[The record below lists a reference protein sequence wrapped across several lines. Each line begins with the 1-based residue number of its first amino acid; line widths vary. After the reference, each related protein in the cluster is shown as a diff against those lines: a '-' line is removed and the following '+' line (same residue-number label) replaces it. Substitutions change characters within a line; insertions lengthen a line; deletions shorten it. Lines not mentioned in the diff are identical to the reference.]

1 MTRFVPD
8 TNCMIAAV
16 CTWHEHHERATE
28 EIEHRLERGEALFV
42 AAHTLVEAYSVL
54 TRLPPPYRLSPADA
68 LALIEENFI
77 EPTRIITLEAR
88 SYRTFLR
95 RVRDEG
101 IHGGRT
107 YDAIIATCA
116 LKARATTLLTFNKSH
131 FLPFE
136 ERGLTIVVP
145 GEGGLT

>member
-16 CTWHEHHERATE
+16 CTWHEHHERAAD
-28 EIEHRLERGEALFV
+28 EIDRRLERGETLCI
-42 AAHTLVEAYSVL
+42 AAPALVEAYSVL

-68 LALIEENFI
+68 LALVEANFI
-77 EPTRIITLEAR
+77 QSSRITTLASR

-95 RVRDEG
+95 RACDEG
-101 IHGGRT
+101 IRGGRT
-107 YDAIIATCA
+107 YDAVIATCA
-116 LKARATTLLTFNKSH
+116 LQARARALLTFNKAH

-136 ERGLTIVVP
+136 ERGIAIVLP
-145 GEGGLT
+145 GEG

>member
-16 CTWHEHHERATE
+16 CSWHEHHERAAE
-28 EIEHRLERGEALFV
+28 EIERRVERGETLCI
-42 AAHTLVEAYSVL
+42 AAPTVVEAYAVL

-68 LALIEENFI
+68 LALVEENFI
-77 EPTRIITLEAR
+77 QSSRLITLAAR

-95 RVRDEG
+95 HARDEG
-101 IHGGRT
+101 IRGGRT
-107 YDAIIATCA
+107 YDAVIATCA
-116 LKARATTLLTFNKSH
+116 LQARASALLTFNKSH

-136 ERGLTIVVP
+136 KRGIAIVVP
-145 GEGGLT
+145 GER

>member
-16 CTWHEHHERATE
+16 CSWHEHHERAAD
-28 EIEHRLERGEALFV
+28 EIDKRLERGETLCV
-42 AAHTLVEAYSVL
+42 AAPTLVEAYSVS

-68 LALIEENFI
+68 LALVEANFI
-77 EPTRIITLEAR
+77 QSSRITTLAAR

-95 RVRDEG
+95 RARDEG
-101 IHGGRT
+101 IRGGRT
-107 YDAIIATCA
+107 YDAVIAACA
-116 LKARATTLLTFNKSH
+116 LQARASALLTFNKSH

-136 ERGLTIVVP
+136 ERGIAIVVP
-145 GEGGLT
+145 GES

>member
-8 TNCMIAAV
+8 TNGMIAAV
-16 CTWHEHHERATE
+16 YTWHEHHERAAN
-28 EIEHRLERGEALFV
+28 EIDRRLERGETLWV
-42 AAHTLVEAYSVL
+42 AAPTLVEVYAVL

-68 LALIEENFI
+68 LVLIEENFI
-77 EPTRIITLEAR
+77 QSARIVTLASR
-88 SYRTFLR
+88 SYRRFLR

-107 YDAIIATCA
+107 YDAVIASCA
-116 LKARATTLLTFNKSH
+116 H

-136 ERGLTIVVP
+136 EHGIAIVVP
-145 GEGGLT
+145 GEAN

>member
-16 CTWHEHHERATE
+16 CTWHEHHERAAE
-28 EIEHRLERGEALFV
+28 EIERRVERGETLYI
-42 AAHTLVEAYSVL
+42 AAPTVVEAYAVL

-68 LALIEENFI
+68 LALVEENFI
-77 EPTRIITLEAR
+77 QSSRMITLAAR

-95 RVRDEG
+95 RARDEG
-101 IHGGRT
+101 IRGGRT
-107 YDAIIATCA
+107 YDAVIATCA
-116 LKARATTLLTFNKSH
+116 LQARASALLTFNKSH

-136 ERGLTIVVP
+136 KQGIAIVVP
-145 GEGGLT
+145 GEG